1 MYGAGTTLRFPRFI
15 SFREDKSWKDIMT
28 WTGKLHIIKGS
39 ISKGKSWINWVYY
52 HYIIH
57 CAVLEMN
64 EAKREGTLGG
74 KKRGLTHKDFT

>member
-39 ISKGKSWINWVYY
+39 ISKGKS
-52 HYIIH
+52 
-57 CAVLEMN
+57 
-64 EAKREGTLGG
+64 
-74 KKRGLTHKDFT
+74 